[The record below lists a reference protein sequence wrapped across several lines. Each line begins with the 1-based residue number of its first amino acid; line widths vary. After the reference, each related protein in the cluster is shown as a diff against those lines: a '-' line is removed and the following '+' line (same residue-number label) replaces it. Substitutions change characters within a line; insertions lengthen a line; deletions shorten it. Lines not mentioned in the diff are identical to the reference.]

1 MSKIDRAYT
10 TRDRTME
17 RILIGTGVL
26 NQRIK
31 DSCCIPN
38 GLKKTQA
45 LMDTLFDKA
54 PSPMN
59 SRPFTEDEKK
69 LFDRLSKR

>member
-31 DSCCIPN
+31 DLCCTPN

-45 LMDTLFDKA
+45 LMDTLFDKV
-54 PSPMN
+54 PSPTN
-59 SRPFTEDEKK
+59 SRPFTEDETK
-69 LFDRLSKR
+69 LFEKLSKK